1 MKNQFV
7 NYYNIS
13 TNINKIKKNDKMKTK
28 AAVLR
33 ERGKSIPYFKS
44 KPLSIE
50 ELDLDHLKVVRF

>member
-1 MKNQFV
+1 M

-13 TNINKIKKNDKMKTK
+13 TNINKIKKNENMKTK

-44 KPLSIE
+44 K
-50 ELDLDHLKVVRF
+50 F